1 MKITNLFEQD
11 NNDILVKSKCVYP
24 DGTNKEIEE
33 KVIIEHRMQVI
44 VNDKKIMSLV
54 CTASYLPELVVGRL
68 MSEGMLQD
76 INDIEKINICEF
88 GTRAR
93 VNLREGVSLD
103 LGTKDDEV
111 SSCCTDNQSLFKTR
125 KMPERITNQKE
136 FKSDEIFKMAESFNS
151 DTKLHKGTFGT
162 HSAYLFYNGD
172 IVFVAEDIG
181 RHNALDKAIGYMY
194 MNKMKSEDC
203 AVFSTGRIPI
213 DMVRKAI
220 YAKLGILVSKAVP
233 TANAIDLAKE
243 YNLKLVCKAWRDS
256 YQIF

>member
-1 MKITNLFEQD
+1 MKITNLFEQE
-11 NNDILVKSKCVYP
+11 NNYTTVKSNCVYP
-24 DGTNKEIEE
+24 DGTNKEVEE
-33 KVIIEHRMQVI
+33 KVIIEHRVIVI

-68 MSEGMLQD
+68 ISEGMIQD
-76 INDIEKINICEF
+76 VDAIEKINICEF
-88 GTRAR
+88 GSRAR
-93 VNLREGVSLD
+93 INLKEGESID
-103 LGTKDDEV
+103 LGDKDNEV
-111 SSCCTDNQSLFKTR
+111 SSCCTDNQSLFKT
-125 KMPERITNQKE
+125 KKIPERITNQKE
-136 FKSDEIFKMAESFNS
+136 FRYDEIFKMADSFNS

-181 RHNALDKAIGYMY
+181 RHNALDKIIGYIY
-194 MNKMKSEDC
+194 MNKMKPEDC